1 MSQSLLSLFQL
12 LKEML
17 WRHIWSTLIMRTAS
31 HNRDLQ
37 NITTALPIKILSV
50 KLAHSANLGSNLLMI
65 VVLPGLL
72 IKDLLSQWQR
82 RKRHCKERI
91 IPMTALNLQWEYK
104 MWQLQLHQLDH
115 RVHQKC
121 PLQKDQEVLNIISVT
136 EGNLF
141 QRIQKAREVP
151 LILLM
156 EDNLWKINRQRH
168 KKLCRLLNINQSLM

>member
-1 MSQSLLSLFQL
+1 
-12 LKEML
+12 
-17 WRHIWSTLIMRTAS
+17 
-31 HNRDLQ
+31 
-37 NITTALPIKILSV
+37 
-50 KLAHSANLGSNLLMI
+50 
-65 VVLPGLL
+65 
-72 IKDLLSQWQR
+72 
-82 RKRHCKERI
+82 
-91 IPMTALNLQWEYK
+91 

-156 EDNLWKINRQRH
+156 EDNL
-168 KKLCRLLNINQSLM
+168 